1 MEYLTIKEVEKLH
14 EQYSL
19 NINKLIN
26 EFNENPEK
34 YHLFAST
41 DKQTLIQTIMV
52 TDKQNQ
58 VLFMEISK
66 SFITVLDKKSG
77 VEVRIINNEDRLNNE
92 TIKEYEVYEIY
103 PNNKDILVDIAA
115 SVMEDGK
122 IEYQVIDGEFSC
134 RADDKE
140 DIINA
145 EFSRN
150 FFFEEPE
157 DGEVDDFEGLEM
169 DVFDVDNEKDLLV
182 DDEYEIDE
190 ENDDIDEDEMDED
203 DIDEYDL
210 DENNDGI
217 EQSILEF
224 KFYKNDKKYEIP
236 TDEFDDVVLNI
247 KDISQQIANDVPI
260 RVEEIVRLR
269 NGIKNILKLY
279 KKSRIDD
286 KEQMEK

>member
-34 YHLFAST
+34 YQLFAST

-210 DENNDGI
+210 DENNDEI

>member
-34 YHLFAST
+34 YQLFAST
-41 DKQTLIQTIMV
+41 DKKTLIQTIMV

-77 VEVRIINNEDRLNNE
+77 MEVRIINNEDRLNND

-103 PNNKDILVDIAA
+103 PNNKDILVDIVA

-134 RADDKE
+134 MADDKK
-140 DIINA
+140 DIIDA
-145 EFSRN
+145 QFSRN

-157 DGEVDDFEGLEM
+157 DEEMDDFEDIGI
-169 DVFDVDNEKDLLV
+169 DAFDGEKENDLLI

-190 ENDDIDEDEMDED
+190 ENDEIDEDQIDED
-203 DIDEYDL
+203 DLDEYDL
-210 DENNDGI
+210 DENDDRI

-224 KFYKNDKKYEIP
+224 KFYKNDKKYEIS

-247 KDISQQIANDVPI
+247 KGISQQIANDVPI

-269 NGIKNILKLY
+269 NGIKSMLKLY
-279 KKSRIDD
+279 EKSRIDD

>member
-34 YHLFAST
+34 YQLFAST